1 MTPFFKKKIISFI
14 AFGLAVLGLVFALIV
29 YPLINKIAE
38 ASQKYRSN
46 REILDSFNKRES
58 LARELKKDFQQ
69 QQSNLSKIDGIL
81 LVPEETVGFI
91 STLEAIAE
99 ETGNILEIKTA
110 SPSDSSDK
118 TESFLF
124 LRATIRGDFAGLL
137 YFIAKI
143 EDSPYPPYRLIKVDN
158 LNIRKLTKIDLSR
171 LESEIEERDL
181 ESNIEIKIYLQ

>member
-14 AFGLAVLGLVFALIV
+14 VFGLVVLSLVFVLIV

-46 REILDSFNKRES
+46 CEILDSFNKKES

-69 QQSNLSKIDGIL
+69 QQSSLSKIDGIL
-81 LVPEETVGFI
+81 LTSEETVGFI

-99 ETGNILEIKTA
+99 ETENILEIKTA
-110 SPSDSSDK
+110 SPSDPSSE
-118 TESFLF
+118 TEPFLS
-124 LRATIRGDFAGLL
+124 LRATIRGDFVGLL

-143 EDSPYPPYRLIKVDN
+143 EDSPYPPYRLIEIDN
-158 LNIRKLTKIDLSR
+158 LNIRRLTGANIGY
-171 LESEIEERDL
+171 LESELEEGDL
-181 ESNIEIKIYLQ
+181 ESNIEIKIYIQ

>member
-14 AFGLAVLGLVFALIV
+14 ALGLAVLGLVFALIV

-46 REILDSFNKRES
+46 SEILDGFDKRES

-69 QQSNLSKIDGIL
+69 QQSSLSKIDGIL
-81 LVPEETVGFI
+81 LASKETVGFI

-110 SPSDSSDK
+110 SPSDLSDE
-118 TESFLF
+118 TDPFLS

-143 EDSPYPPYRLIKVDN
+143 EDSPYPPYRLIEIDN
-158 LNIRKLTKIDLSR
+158 LNIRRLTGVDLSH
-171 LESEIEERDL
+171 LELGIEEGDL
-181 ESNIEIKIYLQ
+181 ESNVEIKIYIQ